1 MSKRKSFGRFT
12 AMSLAG
18 ISAVSS
24 MAIVAYADA
33 YPTTVYEFTYKG
45 IASTALSASAQRSLG
60 GNGYVTSTEAAGV
73 FEDGFK
79 VTNLEVFGFD
89 AAYASNYVDLLNS
102 DGGATWVYKNAKAFT
117 GTTTPVIA
125 EDYIL
130 SRKDGS
136 VITEEAFY
144 FKTKA
149 ERDSALS
156 LIATKNKTEYTSKYN
171 LAYAAL
177 KSELAKIA
185 DAHKA
190 EEEKAAKAGKDAMY
204 QDYKDKVITKE
215 EYDTYV
221 KEVYNVAMDAAKKN
235 HDDRDDLAVVI
246 LKEFAEAYAPANR
259 GFSHSE
265 PKNSIDKDYAVFY
278 VDDSDP
284 YVEISG
290 IAGSTYQTAS
300 YDSTATGNALSLEY
314 CKYRTQGTYQDEDS
328 YAFKGEII
336 ESSILSA
343 LSNHGAYLVAGDY
356 WQQFSSSFQGSNS
369 NNANSSDSSETTEN
383 KKEDTTWLPES
394 ASYRIP
400 NTANVSYKGENNY
413 WYTSSAA
420 AEVYGGGYSGTTMTS
435 NYNAVKDSKNVYFC
449 ALDGRYYSSVT
460 SFSYL
465 VATNKEE
472 ETTTQQNVYTDPYY
486 YYFLMNQNNAG
497 TTTTIDPSAPTIY
510 GSTKRS
516 CWNKI
521 LSAVKSVKNG
531 TVTIDMN
538 AATTIPS
545 EVVKAAAANGVTLK
559 AVNENGSIF
568 TINGKD
574 VSYATSID
582 TTVAYNVRV
591 VSDNLKKKAISVNK
605 GAISTTQL
613 AISTDGSLG
622 TDATVTVKL
631 SSKRA
636 GCTVKAYRASNN
648 GKKLTLEAK
657 GTVKSNGSVSL
668 NLDNG
673 GKYVLVIIE

>member
-60 GNGYVTSTEAAGV
+60 GNGYVTSSEAAGV

-89 AAYASNYVDLLNS
+89 AAYAGNYVDLLNS
-102 DGGATWVYKNAKAFT
+102 DGGATWIYKNAKAFT
-117 GTTTPVIA
+117 GTTTPVLP

-130 SRKDGS
+130 SRKDS
-136 VITEEAFY
+136 SEITEEAFY

-177 KSELAKIA
+177 KNELAKIT

-204 QDYKDKVITKE
+204 QDYKDKVITKA
-215 EYDTYV
+215 EYDAYV
-221 KEVYNVAMDAAKKN
+221 KDVYNVAMDAAKKN
-235 HDDRDDLAVVI
+235 HDDRDDLAKVI
-246 LKEFAEAYAPANR
+246 LAEFAEAYAPANR
-259 GFSHSE
+259 GFAHSE
-265 PKNSIDKDYAVFY
+265 TKNSIDKDYAVFY

-290 IAGSTYQTAS
+290 IAGSTYQTAN
-300 YDSTATGNALSLEY
+300 YDSTATGNSLSLEY
-314 CKYRTQGTYQDEDS
+314 CKYRTQGTFQDKDS

-336 ESSILSA
+336 ESATLSILA
-343 LSNHGAYLVAGDY
+343 NHGAYLVAGDF

-369 NNANSSDSSETTEN
+369 NNANSSDSSETTN

-394 ASYRIP
+394 ASYRVP
-400 NTANVSYKGENNY
+400 NTANVSYKGENEY

-420 AEVYGGGYSGTTMTS
+420 AEVYGGGYSGTKMTS
-435 NYNAVKDSKNVYFC
+435 NYTAVKDSKNVYFC
-449 ALDGRYYSSVT
+449 ALDGRYYSSAT
-460 SFSYL
+460 SYSYL
-465 VATNKEE
+465 VATNKVEE
-472 ETTTQQNVYTDPYY
+472 EKKEQNVYNDPYY
-486 YYFLMNQNNAG
+486 YYFLMNQGNAN
-497 TTTTIDPSAPTIY
+497 TVTTIDPSAPTIY
-510 GSTKRS
+510 GSKKRS
-516 CWNKI
+516 GWNKI
-521 LSAVKSVKNG
+521 LAAVKSVKNG

-545 EVVKAAAANGVTLK
+545 DIVKAAAANNVTLK

-574 VSYATSID
+574 VSYATAID
-582 TTVAYNVRV
+582 TTVKYNVKV
-591 VSDNLKKKAISVNK
+591 VSNNLKNKAISVNK

-613 AISTDGSLG
+613 AISNDGSLG

-673 GKYVLVIIE
+673 GNYVLVIIE